1 MRPPVIV
8 TTLLLAVLLLATGCL
23 PSSQPP
29 AKTGFHA
36 PDTVGRVP
44 ALVNAADSDNENDLP
59 ELVRA
64 LSDEDA
70 AVRLFA
76 IRSLEQRTGQT
87 LGYRYYDTDERRQDA
102 TARWH
107 AWLQE
112 QSDTRLALP
121 PTENTTD

>member
-1 MRPPVIV
+1 MKRVLATI
-8 TTLLLAVLLLATGCL
+8 LLLGVIPLAGCL

-44 ALVNAADSDNENDLP
+44 ALVNAAESDDENALP

-121 PTENTTD
+121 PTEITTD